1 MLFIFFIRN
10 CFISTFISICRKR
23 YLAYIYIL
31 NFLIK
36 LLYCISLIVQC
47 SFEIMSYFTT
57 FFVIS
62 FQRRVTNINVK
73 SFCTNF
79 LHKNQ
84 KVLATAIHMID
95 IISNFKMAKFH
106 SKITIDLDLNF
117 HFVWSVVDVIIKV
130 NIYVL
135 QQTISM
141 FEHYKESLSKI
152 NIGC

>member
-1 MLFIFFIRN
+1 MKTHFHGPMKNDNENKHMLFIFFIRN

-62 FQRRVTNINVK
+62 FQRKITNINIK

-84 KVLATAIHMID
+84 KVLATAITYYRYH
-95 IISNFKMAKFH
+95 
-106 SKITIDLDLNF
+106 L
-117 HFVWSVVDVIIKV
+117 
-130 NIYVL
+130 
-135 QQTISM
+135 
-141 FEHYKESLSKI
+141 
-152 NIGC
+152 